1 VVRERFIR
9 THGPSGGLNAYSS
22 FETSLGNRYSD
33 ADFDY
38 RRCAAA
44 ADDARMA
51 SYVSEAG
58 LMDLVQSM
66 PDEDRLNVCAAEPRY
81 ARSWAPAQ
89 PPIYAERVAEA
100 APPPP
105 APMVEKAAEPV
116 QVAQAD
122 QEWPDLA
129 PVEPEGPARAV
140 DPNEAG
146 AAEAK
151 PAELV
156 QVAEVK
162 SVDRVQAVRDAAK
175 ALREALAAL
184 EAEEVAAK

>member
-1 VVRERFIR
+1 
-9 THGPSGGLNAYSS
+9 
-22 FETSLGNRYSD
+22 
-33 ADFDY
+33 
-38 RRCAAA
+38 
-44 ADDARMA
+44 MA

-129 PVEPEGPARAV
+129 PVEP
-140 DPNEAG
+140 
-146 AAEAK
+146 K